1 MATIYRRPNGFY
13 QATVR
18 RIGFPTQSKTF
29 ERRREAED
37 WSVRIEADM
46 TRGEHCDL
54 SEAQSTSL
62 YELLERYLEEV
73 TPEKRSARQEGCRIK
88 MLMRHPISK
97 MRLSQLR
104 SIDFSSYREE
114 RKKQVSGKSV
124 REELMIF
131 SRVFNTAKKEWSYPI
146 QNWIEHIRKPKPN
159 PARDRRPSQEE
170 EQRLRAACL
179 GCRNPQLEH
188 AITLAIETGMRRGEI
203 VDLEWRH
210 IDLKNHLLKLYL
222 TKNGDSREVPLS
234 HAAEEALLALK
245 CMAGDAHGKVFSYH
259 DSDGLG
265 IAFRR
270 ASERAGIQD
279 LHFHD
284 LRHEAA
290 SRLAPHMPALTLCKI
305 MG

>member
-1 MATIYRRPNGFY
+1 MATISRRPNGYY

-29 ERRREAED
+29 ERKRDAED
-37 WSVRIEADM
+37 WSIRIEADM

-62 YELLERYLEEV
+62 AELLQRYLEEV
-73 TPEKRSARQEGCRIK
+73 TPEKRGARQEACCIK
-88 MLMRHPISK
+88 MMMRHPIAK

-104 SIDFSSYREE
+104 SIDFSTYREE

-159 PARDRRPSQEE
+159 PARDRRPSKDE

-179 GCRNPQLEH
+179 GCRNRQLEH
-188 AITLAIETGMRRGEI
+188 AITLAIETGRRRAQRA
-203 VDLEWRH
+203 DLEAR
-210 IDLKNHLLKLYL
+210 LPSAKSANE
-222 TKNGDSREVPLS
+222 NG
-234 HAAEEALLALK
+234 
-245 CMAGDAHGKVFSYH
+245 
-259 DSDGLG
+259 
-265 IAFRR
+265 
-270 ASERAGIQD
+270 
-279 LHFHD
+279 
-284 LRHEAA
+284 LRFLVT
-290 SRLAPHMPALTLCKI
+290 R
-305 MG
+305 